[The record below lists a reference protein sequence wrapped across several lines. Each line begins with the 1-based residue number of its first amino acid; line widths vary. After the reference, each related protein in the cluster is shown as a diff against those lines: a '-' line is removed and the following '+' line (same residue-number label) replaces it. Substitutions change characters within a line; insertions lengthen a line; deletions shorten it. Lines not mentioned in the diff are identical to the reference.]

1 MTKSNKTLKSKLLSS
16 AIIPASILAMS
27 VSGAYATE
35 RAYNALPTGGQ
46 VRQGNATI
54 TQNATQMNIV
64 QKTDKAV
71 IDFRTFDV
79 AKDHRVDFQQPST
92 SSSTLGKGQR

>member
-1 MTKSNKTLKSKLLSS
+1 MIKTFKSKLLSS

-27 VSGAYATE
+27 VSGAYATDKV
-35 RAYNALPTGGQ
+35 NNLPTGGQ
-46 VRQGNATI
+46 VKSGVATI

-92 SSSTLGKGQR
+92 